1 MSVKAIIQTFL
12 DTSEP
17 SCEHRDKGLGG
28 GFASVRRALPSPAVH
43 AGVFP
48 GSSPRGGGASLPT
61 PSEDAVQGCLQP
73 SGLGDCSALE
83 LLQSP
88 FLYFLV
94 SLI

>member
-28 GFASVRRALPSPAVH
+28 GFASVGRALPSPAVH

-48 GSSPRGGGASLPT
+48 GSSPRGGVQACQPLLRMQFKGASSPQVWGTAQRWSCYSLPF
-61 PSEDAVQGCLQP
+61 SI
-73 SGLGDCSALE
+73 S
-83 LLQSP
+83 
-88 FLYFLV
+88 
-94 SLI
+94 